1 MQNDQELLISIG
13 QITTTQGISGEVRV
27 LPLTDFPERFNK
39 LEQVILNQNGELTSW
54 AVESARQHKQFIL
67 LKLAGMDDLNQ
78 ARRFRNAL
86 IQVPESELMP
96 LPDGQFY
103 VFQIIG
109 LAVYD
114 EDGAYL
120 GQIKEVL
127 RTGSNDVYQIINE
140 DNKELLVPALRE
152 VVKDI
157 DLENQRVIICPLPG
171 LLDL

>member
-1 MQNDQELLISIG
+1 
-13 QITTTQGISGEVRV
+13 
-27 LPLTDFPERFNK
+27 
-39 LEQVILNQNGELTSW
+39 
-54 AVESARQHKQFIL
+54 
-67 LKLAGMDDLNQ
+67 
-78 ARRFRNAL
+78 
-86 IQVPESELMP
+86 
-96 LPDGQFY
+96 
-103 VFQIIG
+103 
-109 LAVYD
+109 VYD